1 VDYPFNV
8 STNTTDLDTTKI
20 HFNSV
25 ISTPGA
31 RFMGLDLKDFYLGT
45 IMKQYEYAKI
55 KLDLIPMEIVTQYH
69 LHEYVDQ
76 QGYVNFEIRK
86 GMYGLPQ
93 AGRLANEQLQEYLE
107 PFGYTPTKRTPGLW
121 KHKTRPISF
130 VLWVDDFGVK
140 YSDKKDAQHLIDT
153 LKQKYRVSIDWTGS
167 TYVKMKLKWDYDKRT
182 VSISIPGY
190 VKKALLRFG
199 IGTPTKSQDPP
210 HPFTAPVYGRK

>member
-1 VDYPFNV
+1 MIPRDRKVTYMKCVVDLRPQKQEVERTRLVLGGDKVDYPFNV

-45 IMKQYEYAKI
+45 IMKRYEYAKI
-55 KLDLIPMEIVTQYH
+55 KIDIIPMEIVTQYH

-107 PFGYTPTKRTPGLW
+107 PFGYTPTKRTPGL
-121 KHKTRPISF
+121 
-130 VLWVDDFGVK
+130 
-140 YSDKKDAQHLIDT
+140 
-153 LKQKYRVSIDWTGS
+153 
-167 TYVKMKLKWDYDKRT
+167 
-182 VSISIPGY
+182 
-190 VKKALLRFG
+190 
-199 IGTPTKSQDPP
+199 
-210 HPFTAPVYGRK
+210 